1 MKKTFTEKYL
11 EETSK
16 VIKNIDKKKIEN
28 LVSKILEI
36 KNKSGRIFFLGVGGS
51 AGNTSHAV
59 NDFRKILNI
68 ECYSPTDN
76 VSEITANTNDNGW
89 DSIFINFL
97 KVSRLTKNDLLF
109 IFSVGGGNEEFN
121 VSTNLIK
128 AIEYAKKQKTSVVGI
143 VGKKE
148 GYTFKNADIA
158 IFIPNINNSRITP
171 HSEEAQG
178 IVWHLV
184 VSHPKLKPNKT
195 KWESLRN
202 K

>member
-89 DSIFINFL
+89 DSIFINFC
-97 KVSRLTKNDLLF
+97 KYFIRRL
-109 IFSVGGGNEEFN
+109 I
-121 VSTNLIK
+121 
-128 AIEYAKKQKTSVVGI
+128 
-143 VGKKE
+143 
-148 GYTFKNADIA
+148 
-158 IFIPNINNSRITP
+158 
-171 HSEEAQG
+171 
-178 IVWHLV
+178 
-184 VSHPKLKPNKT
+184 
-195 KWESLRN
+195 
-202 K
+202 